1 MNTMGP
7 TSVNTVDLKDE
18 QEVTT
23 TAVREQAR
31 TSAIVI
37 VANRL
42 PVHRVRRGATSV
54 WKTSPGGLVSA
65 VKPVLEGG
73 ASTWVGW
80 SGVAG
85 KAPEPFEHDGIR
97 NHPVRL
103 SRDEVETYYEG
114 FCNRT
119 LWPLYHDA
127 VRTPEYHRR
136 WWSPY
141 VQINRRFAE
150 AVAELVAE
158 SGTVWV
164 HDYHLQLAP
173 AMIRELRPD
182 VKIGF
187 FLHIPFPP
195 QELFAQLPWRRVILE
210 GLLGADVV
218 GFQTEGGALNFARLA
233 RRYTT
238 AQGRDRALNYSGRV
252 VHPSAYPVSI
262 DTRRFDEL
270 ARSDEVRKRSEAF
283 RKRLGPSRRVML
295 GVDRLD
301 YTKGIDIRLEAF
313 RELLASRAAGLD
325 DCVLVQLAVPSRER
339 VTDYRD
345 MRASIER
352 LVGEINGQFGE
363 LGRTPIHYL
372 HRTVTVQELVALYRA
387 ADVMLVT
394 PLRDGMN
401 LVAKEYVVSRHD
413 HTGVLVLSE
422 FTGAAHELGSA
433 LLVNPHDIDDLT
445 MALDVALHM
454 QPAEQRTRME
464 SLRRSVLRHDV
475 FDWTNAFLKALG
487 G

>member
-1 MNTMGP
+1 MGP
-7 TSVNTVDLKDE
+7 TSVNTVDLEDE

-31 TSAIVI
+31 TSTVVI

-42 PVHRVRRGATSV
+42 PVHRVRRGPTSV

-65 VKPVLEGG
+65 LKPVLEGRD
-73 ASTWVGW
+73 SSWVGW
-80 SGVAG
+80 SGAAG
-85 KAPEPFEHDGIR
+85 KPPE
-97 NHPVRL
+97 
-103 SRDEVETYYEG
+103 
-114 FCNRT
+114 
-119 LWPLYHDA
+119 PLYHDA
-127 VRTPEYHRR
+127 VRTPEYHRH

-150 AVAELVAE
+150 AAAEQVAR

-182 VKIGF
+182 VRIGF

-210 GLLGADVV
+210 GLLGADVA

-238 AQGRDRALNYSGRV
+238 ARGTDQALSYSGREV
-252 VHPSAYPVSI
+252 RPAAFPVSI
-262 DTRRFDEL
+262 DTKRFDEL
-270 ARSDEVRKRSEAF
+270 ARSDAVRKRAEVF
-283 RKRLGPSRRVML
+283 RKRLGPSRKVML

-301 YTKGIDIRLEAF
+301 YTKGIDIRLKAY
-313 RELLASRAAGLD
+313 RELLGSRAAGLD

-363 LGRTPIHYL
+363 LGRTPIQYL
-372 HRTVTVQELVALYRA
+372 HRAVTVQELVALYRA

-401 LVAKEYVVSRHD
+401 LVAKEYVVARYD
-413 HTGVLVLSE
+413 DTGVLVLSE
-422 FTGAAHELGSA
+422 FTGAMHELGSA
-433 LLVNPHDIDDLT
+433 VLVNPHDIDDMT
-445 MALDVALHM
+445 MALEVALHM
-454 QPAEQRTRME
+454 PQQEQRDRMQ
-464 SLRRSVLRHDV
+464 SLRRSVQRHTV
-475 FDWTNAFLKALG
+475 FDWTNAFFRALG
-487 G
+487 A